1 MKPIKYIL
9 ILLIAFSTI
18 TTAFAQ
24 TKPSKADKKKAQQ
37 DAIKAMVEAQRYTF
51 IAQYANPLGGGHRYL
66 TSDYDLRIKK
76 DSIIAYLPYFGRAY
90 FDVPYNPNEG
100 GIKFTSTKFTYKI
113 TPKQKGGWD
122 VIIKPSDVKYMDSI
136 NMYIS
141 ADGYTNVQFTITN
154 KSAISFDGILK
165 DKETKK

>member
-1 MKPIKYIL
+1 MKSIKHIFVL
-9 ILLIAFSTI
+9 FIALTTI

-24 TKPSKADKKKAQQ
+24 TTPTKADKKKAQQ
-37 DAIKAMVEAQRYTF
+37 DAVKALIESQHYTF

-66 TSDYDLRIKK
+66 NSDYDFKVRK
-76 DSIIAYLPYFGRAY
+76 DSLIAYLPYFGRAY
-90 FDVPYNPNEG
+90 FDTGYGNTDG

-113 TPKQKGGWD
+113 TAKKKGGWD
-122 VIIKPSDVKYMDSI
+122 VIIKPSDVKYMDTI

-165 DKETKK
+165 DKATKK

>member
-1 MKPIKYIL
+1 MKLIRHIL
-9 ILLIAFSTI
+9 FIIVTLTTI

-24 TKPSKADKKKAQQ
+24 TTLSKADKKKAKQ
-37 DAIKAMVEAQRYTF
+37 DDIKAMVESQRYTF

-66 TSDYDLRIKK
+66 TSDYDLRIRK

-90 FDVPYNPNEG
+90 FDVPYNPSEG

-113 TPKQKGGWD
+113 TAKKKGGWD
-122 VIIKPSDVKYMDSI
+122 VIIKPSDVKYLDTI
-136 NMYIS
+136 NMDIS

-154 KSAISFDGILK
+154 KSAISFDGVLK
-165 DKETKK
+165 DKATKK